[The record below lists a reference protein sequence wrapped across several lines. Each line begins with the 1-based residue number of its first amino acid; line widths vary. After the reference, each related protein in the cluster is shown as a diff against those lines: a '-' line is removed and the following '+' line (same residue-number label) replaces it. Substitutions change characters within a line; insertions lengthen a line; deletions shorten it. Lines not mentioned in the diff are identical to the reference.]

1 MNIALLTAG
10 GRGQRM
16 GQDVPKQFLNVYDKP
31 VVVWTMNAFQNHP
44 DIDAIMVACLDGW
57 HETLKAYAQQFNITK
72 LKWIVPGG
80 ENGQSSI
87 RNGLF
92 ELEKECKPED
102 ILLVHDGTR
111 AMVSTDIISDCIAK
125 CRVYGSAIAAIPCVE
140 AMLNTDDKVKSNT
153 MTSRDKLLRTQTPH
167 AFTLSKLLWAHREAL
182 ARGITDTI
190 ASCTL
195 MIELGETVYF
205 SAGSE
210 KNLKLTTTDDIEIF
224 KALIK
229 SKKDEWLK

>member
-16 GQDVPKQFLNVYDKP
+16 GQDVPKQFLNVYDQP
-31 VVVWTMNAFQNHP
+31 VIVWTLKAFENHP
-44 DIDAIMVACLDGW
+44 DIDAIIVACLDGW
-57 HETLKAYAQQFNITK
+57 HEILKAYALQFNITK

-87 RNGLF
+87 RHCLL
-92 ELEKECKPED
+92 ELEKHCQPED
-102 ILLVHDGTR
+102 TVLVHDGTR
-111 AMVSTDIISDCIAK
+111 PMVSMEIISDCLAK
-125 CRVYGSAIAAIPCVE
+125 CFVHGSAIAAIPCTE
-140 AMLNTDDKVKSNT
+140 AILNSDDKIKSNT
-153 MTSRDKLLRTQTPH
+153 MTSRDEIMRTQTPH
-167 AFTLSKLLWAHREAL
+167 AFKLSKLLWAHREAS
-182 ARGITDTI
+182 ARGITDSV

-210 KNLKLTTTDDIEIF
+210 KNLKLTSTDDIEIF
-224 KALIK
+224 KALVM
-229 SKKDEWLK
+229 SKKDGWLK

>member
-1 MNIALLTAG
+1 M
-10 GRGQRM
+10 
-16 GQDVPKQFLNVYDKP
+16 
-31 VVVWTMNAFQNHP
+31 
-44 DIDAIMVACLDGW
+44 
-57 HETLKAYAQQFNITK
+57 
-72 LKWIVPGG
+72 PGG

-92 ELEKECKPED
+92 ELEKECEAED
-102 ILLVHDGTR
+102 ILLIHDGTR
-111 AMVSTDIISDCIAK
+111 AAVSTEIISDCIAK
-125 CRVYGSAIAAIPCVE
+125 CRVHGSAITTIPCVE
-140 AMLNTDDKVKSNT
+140 AILNSDDKVKSNT
-153 MTSRDKLLRTQTPH
+153 MTSRDKLMRTQTPH
-167 AFTLSKLLWAHREAL
+167 AFKLSKLLWAHREAL
-182 ARGITDTI
+182 ARGITNTV

-224 KALIK
+224 KALVS